1 MEVSSVHIFDKGGRC
16 LVITPVFV
24 ANNFLK
30 RGQTEDINISPLKL
44 QKLVY
49 FLYKDYLKR
58 TGESLFSERFETWK
72 KGPVVP
78 SIYAEFS
85 SYGRLPIKT
94 FATDSRGKCF
104 IVTENGVF
112 KECIDRI
119 WRVYG
124 NYSAGELSELTHTE
138 GSAWSKA
145 KAKQQRYLDIEDIK
159 NEPEYA

>member
-1 MEVSSVHIFDKGGRC
+1 MSLLSGRGRYV
-16 LVITPVFV
+16 VITPVFV

-30 RGQTEDINISPLKL
+30 RGQTENVDITPLKL

-49 FLYKDYLKR
+49 FLYRDYLKR
-58 TGESLFSERFETWK
+58 TGELLFTEKFETWK

-85 SYGRLPIKT
+85 SYGRLPIRT

-104 IVTENGVF
+104 IVTETGVF

-124 NYSAGELSELTHTE
+124 DYSGDALSELTHAKD
-138 GSAWSKA
+138 SAWSKA
-145 KAKQQRYLDIEDIK
+145 KDNEQRYLNIEDIK
-159 NEPEYA
+159 NEPEPV

>member
-1 MEVSSVHIFDKGGRC
+1 MSILNRRRRYVMIAPIFVS
-16 LVITPVFV
+16 
-24 ANNFLK
+24 NNFLK
-30 RGQTEDINISPLKL
+30 RGKAEKIDITPLKL

-58 TGESLFSERFETWK
+58 TGEPLFSDRFETWK

-85 SYGRLPIKT
+85 SYGKLPIRS

-104 IVTENGVF
+104 IVTEEGIF

-119 WRVYG
+119 WRIYG
-124 NYSAGELSELTHTE
+124 NYSGGALSELTHTE

-145 KAKQQRYLDIEDIK
+145 KSQGQRYLNIEDIK
-159 NEPEYA
+159 NEPEYV

>member
-1 MEVSSVHIFDKGGRC
+1 MIS
-16 LVITPVFV
+16 PVFV

-30 RGQTEDINISPLKL
+30 RGQNEKIDITPLKL

-58 TGESLFSERFETWK
+58 TGNPLFSESFETWK

-78 SIYAEFS
+78 SIYAEFN
-85 SYGRLPIKT
+85 SYGKLPIKT

-104 IVTENGVF
+104 VVTECGVF
-112 KECIDRI
+112 KECLDRI

-124 NYSAGELSELTHTE
+124 NYSG
-138 GSAWSKA
+138 
-145 KAKQQRYLDIEDIK
+145 
-159 NEPEYA
+159 

>member
-1 MEVSSVHIFDKGGRC
+1 MIA
-16 LVITPVFV
+16 PVFV
-24 ANNFLK
+24 ANNLLK
-30 RGQTEDINISPLKL
+30 RGQAEHIDITPLKL

-58 TGESLFSERFETWK
+58 TGEPLFTERFETWK
-72 KGPVVP
+72 KGPVAP

-85 SYGRLPIKT
+85 SYGKLPIRT

-104 IVTENGVF
+104 IVTEDGIF

-124 NYSAGELSELTHTE
+124 NYSGRTLSELTHTE

-145 KAKQQRYLDIEDIK
+145 KAQEQRYLNIEDIK
-159 NEPEYA
+159 NEPEYV

>member
-1 MEVSSVHIFDKGGRC
+1 MIA
-16 LVITPVFV
+16 PVFV

-30 RGQTEDINISPLKL
+30 RGQAESIDITPLKL

-58 TGESLFSERFETWK
+58 TNQLLFSEKFETWK

-85 SYGRLPIKT
+85 SYGKRPIQT
-94 FATDSRGKCF
+94 YATDSRGKCY
-104 IVTENGVF
+104 IVTESGVF

-124 NYSAGELSELTHTE
+124 NYSAGRLSELTHTE
-138 GSAWSKA
+138 GSAWHKA
-145 KAKQQRYLDIEDIK
+145 MKQESQYLDIEDIK
-159 NEPEYA
+159 NEPEYI